1 MTSQFLAEKKRLPNL
16 GIGLGLRR
24 ELANETFDN
33 ANKIDWLELVPEN
46 YMGLGGAARQRLE
59 KVASRFPLVSHG
71 VNLSLGSADD
81 LNPEYLS
88 SLKKLVEKID
98 APWFSDHLCFTSVD
112 GVYLHD
118 LLPLPFSREAVKHC
132 AKKAQQVQHTL
143 GRPFLIE
150 NISAYMYMPGG
161 EMSEAQFLSSVLEE
175 ADCGMLLDVN
185 NVYVNSQN
193 HKFDPFEF
201 LKQIPLERTVQIHV
215 AGHSTGEG
223 TIIDTHGTAVI
234 EPVFQLLKFVLE
246 RTDVKAVMIERDQN
260 FPVFSELLGELKRI
274 RDIATEVQPTLAS
287 VSRAHLSFE
296 QSAPLIESSKGRE
309 NVGAALT
316 A

>member
-1 MTSQFLAEKKRLPNL
+1 MTNQFLAAKKQLPNL

-24 ELANETFDN
+24 ELANETLDN

-46 YMGLGGAARQRLE
+46 YMGLGGAARARLE

-71 VNLSLGSADD
+71 VNLSLGSTDE
-81 LNPEYLS
+81 LNAEYLTA
-88 SLKKLVEKID
+88 LKRLLNKID
-98 APWFSDHLCFTSVD
+98 SPWFSDHLCFTSVD
-112 GVYLHD
+112 GVYMHD
-118 LLPLPFSREAVKHC
+118 LLPLPFSIEAAKHC
-132 AKKAQQVQHTL
+132 ARRAQEVQHKL
-143 GRPFLIE
+143 DRPFLIE
-150 NISAYMYMPGG
+150 NISAYMHMPGG
-161 EMSEAQFLSSVLEE
+161 QMTEAQFLSTVLEE

-193 HKFDPFEF
+193 HNFDPFEF

-223 TIIDTHGTAVI
+223 MIIDTHGSAVI

-260 FPVFSELLGELKRI
+260 FPEFSELIGELSSI
-274 RDIATEVQPTLAS
+274 RKIAAEVQPTLAS
-287 VSRAHLSFE
+287 VNRAHLSFE
-296 QSAPLIESSKGRE
+296 NSAPIIDTSKGRE
-309 NVGAALT
+309 NVGAALS

>member
-1 MTSQFLAEKKRLPNL
+1 MTNQFLAAKKQLPNL

-24 ELANETFDN
+24 ELANETLDN

-46 YMGLGGAARQRLE
+46 YMGLGGAARARLE

-71 VNLSLGSADD
+71 VNLSLGSTDE
-81 LNPEYLS
+81 LNAEYLTA
-88 SLKKLVEKID
+88 LKKLLNKID
-98 APWFSDHLCFTSVD
+98 SPWFSDHLCFTSVD
-112 GVYLHD
+112 GVYMHD
-118 LLPLPFSREAVKHC
+118 LLPLPFSKEAAHHS
-132 AKKAQQVQHTL
+132 AKRAQEVQHRL

-150 NISAYMYMPGG
+150 NISAYMHMPGG
-161 EMSEAQFLSSVLEE
+161 EMTEAQFLSTVLEE

-193 HKFDPFEF
+193 HNFDPFEF

-223 TIIDTHGTAVI
+223 MIIDTHGSAVI

-260 FPVFSELLGELKRI
+260 FPEFSELIGELSSI
-274 RDIATEVQPTLAS
+274 RKIAAEVQPTLAS
-287 VSRAHLSFE
+287 VNRAHLSFE
-296 QSAPLIESSKGRE
+296 NSAPIIDTSKGRE
-309 NVGAALT
+309 NVGAALS

>member
-1 MTSQFLAEKKRLPNL
+1 MTDKFLAAKKQLPNL

-71 VNLSLGSADD
+71 VNLSLGSTDE
-81 LNPEYLS
+81 LNAEYLAA
-88 SLKKLVEKID
+88 LKKLLDKVD

-118 LLPLPFSREAVKHC
+118 LLPLPFSKEAVKHC
-132 AKKAQQVQHTL
+132 AKRARQVQHAV

-150 NISAYMYMPGG
+150 NISAYMFMPGG
-161 EMSEAQFLSSVLEE
+161 EMTEAQFLSSVLEE
-175 ADCGMLLDVN
+175 GDCGMLLDVN

-193 HKFDPFEF
+193 HNFDPFEF
-201 LKQIPLERTVQIHV
+201 MKQIPLERTVQIHV
-215 AGHSTGEG
+215 AGHSTGPG
-223 TIIDTHGTAVI
+223 TIIDTHGSKVI
-234 EPVFQLLKFVLE
+234 EPVYELLKFVLA
-246 RTDVKAVMIERDQN
+246 RADVKAVMIERDQN
-260 FPVFSELLGELKRI
+260 FPEFSELLGELARI
-274 RDIATEVQPTLAS
+274 REIATEVQPTLAS
-287 VSRAHLSFE
+287 VNRAHLSFE
-296 QSAPLIESSKGRE
+296 SSAPVIESTKGRE
-309 NVGAALT
+309 HVGPLSA
-316 A
+316 

>member
-1 MTSQFLAEKKRLPNL
+1 MTNQFLAAKKQLPNL

-71 VNLSLGSADD
+71 VNLSLGSTDE
-81 LNPEYLS
+81 LNPDYLAA
-88 SLKKLVEKID
+88 LKKLVDRID

-118 LLPLPFSREAVKHC
+118 LLPLPFSKEAVKHC
-132 AKKAQQVQHTL
+132 ASRARQVQHTL
-143 GRPFLIE
+143 NRPFLIE
-150 NISAYMYMPGG
+150 NISAYMHMPGG
-161 EMSEAQFLSSVLEE
+161 EMTEAQFLSSVLEE

-223 TIIDTHGTAVI
+223 TIIDTHGSAII

-260 FPVFSELLGELKRI
+260 FPQFSELLDELARI
-274 RDIATEVQPTLAS
+274 RAIANEVQPTLAS
-287 VSRAHLSFE
+287 VSRAHLSFD
-296 QSAPLIESSKGRE
+296 QSAPIIESSKGRE